1 MHYEKEWTEDKEIM
15 KQTLPSVNNLD
26 AMATTESAHN
36 EL

>member
-15 KQTLPSVNNLD
+15 KQTLPGIHLY
-26 AMATTESAHN
+26 MATTESAHN